1 MTTLQKT
8 ILMVWAAFIIALL
21 VVLLIAAIVDSRDTA
36 HDQIV
41 AAAED
46 LGCVF
51 IEQSYHHPERFYID
65 CGDDEIRILTVE
77 NK

>member
-1 MTTLQKT
+1 MSTLQKT
-8 ILMVWAAFIIALL
+8 ILIVWAAFIIALL
-21 VVLLIAAIVDSRDTA
+21 AVLLIASVVDSRDTA

-65 CGDDEIRILTVE
+65 CGEDSIQILTVG
-77 NK
+77 K